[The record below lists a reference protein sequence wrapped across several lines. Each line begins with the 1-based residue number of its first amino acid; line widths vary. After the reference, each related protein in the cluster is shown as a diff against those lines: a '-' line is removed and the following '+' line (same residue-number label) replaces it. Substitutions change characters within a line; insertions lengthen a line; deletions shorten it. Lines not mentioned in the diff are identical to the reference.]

1 MRAMRRALLLALAGV
16 LASGA
21 ALAGVPASA
30 EREGGGAA
38 PYVWHDAVTG
48 GGGGYVPG
56 IVFNPKQPGLAF
68 ARTDIGGAYRLDQRT
83 GRWIQLLNGTSADNW
98 NLSGVESVAT
108 DPVDPN
114 RLLLAVGTY
123 TNVFTSQN
131 GAIMRS
137 TDQGRTFRTTMLPFK
152 NGGNMPGRSMGERLN
167 IDPNDDAVVYFGARS
182 GNGLWRSSDFGATWS
197 RVTSFTAVG
206 DYVEQPGNIYAGD
219 PDGIVWQA
227 FDPASG
233 SRGHPSQTI
242 FVGVATK
249 TGPSIWQ
256 STDGGATWA
265 AVPGQPVGFLPQH
278 GVLMNGQ
285 LVISFSNGAGP
296 FDGTSGDVWK
306 LSTTTGAWTRIS
318 PVPSTDTAND
328 FFGYGGLSIDAQHP
342 DTIVV
347 AALNSWFP
355 DTIFFRTTDG
365 GATWKRIWDW
375 LDYPN
380 RDLHYVMDASKAP
393 WLDFGVKDPAPPS
406 PQVKLGWMVSAL
418 AIDPFNSN
426 RLFYGTGATIFGI
439 SDLTNWDSGALMH
452 VSVAAAG
459 VEETAV
465 QDVIS
470 PPAGSHLITALGDIG
485 GFRYDDLQQTPQEMF
500 VNPIASTTSS
510 LDFAGSR
517 PSFVVRAGFPAGG
530 ASPVGLST
538 DGGVT
543 WSPAAGAPAGEQ
555 AGTIA
560 AAADGSRVVWSPQGA
575 PVVVST
581 DMGAT
586 WTASAGIPAGAS
598 VRADRVDPMR
608 FYGFASGMFLVSS
621 DGGATFAASAASGLS
636 ASARI
641 NATPGRAGDVWLAGD
656 PGDAGGPAGLWHS
669 TDGGATFTKLASVT
683 MASDIGF
690 GKAAPGRSYPA
701 LFSSAIV
708 GGVHAVF
715 RSDNAGRSWVKIT
728 DAQHQFAS
736 TNQAISGDP
745 RIYGRVYMA
754 TNGLGTV
761 YGDIRPDSEDGD

>member
-1 MRAMRRALLLALAGV
+1 MRSMRRALLLALA
-16 LASGA
+16 A
-21 ALAGVPASA
+21 ALAGSFALAGGTASA
-30 EREGGGAA
+30 EREVGASA
-38 PYVWHDAVTG
+38 PYVWHNAATG

-56 IVFNPKQPGLAF
+56 IVFNAKQPGLAF
-68 ARTDIGGAYRLDQRT
+68 ARTDIGGAYRWDQRT

-108 DPVDPN
+108 DPVNPN
-114 RLLLAVGTY
+114 RLVLAVGTY
-123 TNVFTSQN
+123 TNVFTKQN

-137 TDQGRTFRTTMLPFK
+137 TDQGRTFKTTMLPFK
-152 NGGNMPGRSMGERLN
+152 NGSNMPGRSMGERLN
-167 IDPNDDAVVYFGARS
+167 IDPNNDAVIYFGARS
-182 GNGLWRSSDFGATWS
+182 GNGLWRSTDFGATWS

-206 DYVEQPGNIYAGD
+206 DYVEQAGNIYAGD
-219 PDGIVWQA
+219 PDGIVWEA

-233 SRGHPSQTI
+233 SRGHTSQTI
-242 FVGVATK
+242 FAGVATK
-249 TGPSIWQ
+249 TGPSIYR

-265 AVPGQPVGFLPQH
+265 AVPGQPMGFLPHH
-278 GVLMNGQ
+278 GVLLNGQ
-285 LVISFSNGAGP
+285 LVISYSNGAGP
-296 FDGTSGDVWK
+296 FDGSSGDVWK
-306 LSTTTGAWTRIS
+306 LNTTTSAWTRIS

-375 LDYPN
+375 AGYPN
-380 RDLHYVMDASKAP
+380 RTLHYSMDASRAP
-393 WLDFGVKDPAPPS
+393 WLDFGVKAPVPPS

-439 SDLTNWDSGALMH
+439 SDLTNWDSGALVH

-459 VEETAV
+459 VEETSV

-470 PPAGSHLITALGDIG
+470 PPAGSHLLTALGDIG
-485 GFRYDDLQQTPQEMF
+485 GFRYDGLQQTPQEMF
-500 VNPIASTTSS
+500 VDPIASTSTS
-510 LDFAGSR
+510 LDFAGRS
-517 PSFVVRAGFPAGG
+517 PSFIARTGFPAGG
-530 ASPVGLST
+530 ASPVGFST

-543 WSPAAGAPAGEQ
+543 WTPAATHPAGAQ

-560 AAADGSRVVWSPQGA
+560 AAADGSRVVWGPQGA
-575 PVVVST
+575 PVSVT
-581 DMGAT
+581 TNMGAT
-586 WTASAGIPAGAS
+586 WTASTGIPAGTS

-608 FYGFASGMFLVSS
+608 FYGFSGGTFFTSA
-621 DGGATFAASAASGLS
+621 DGGASFTASPATGLS
-636 ASARI
+636 VAGKI

-669 TDGGATFTKLASVT
+669 TNGGITFTKLSSVA

-690 GKAAPGRSYPA
+690 GRAAPERPYPA
-701 LFSSAIV
+701 LFTSAIV

-715 RSDNAGRSWVKIT
+715 RSDNAGRSWVRIT

-745 RIYGRVYMA
+745 RIYGRVYLA

-761 YGDIRPDSEDGD
+761 YGDIRSEDRGD